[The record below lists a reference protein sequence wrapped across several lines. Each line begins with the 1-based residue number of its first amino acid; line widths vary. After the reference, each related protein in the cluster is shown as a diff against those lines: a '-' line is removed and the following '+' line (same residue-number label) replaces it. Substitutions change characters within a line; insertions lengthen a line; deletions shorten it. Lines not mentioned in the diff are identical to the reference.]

1 MVSSWTD
8 YQLSVVYIVPYWA
21 VKAILIAQVEK
32 KIILVEID
40 IKQASELVGVFY
52 VSVLVFEI
60 LVVDLCDRKK
70 DLNMGKKNQVWVSGN
85 LKVVVASISLPRV
98 YPLYKNRKNIPFVEG
113 IEFVSTY
120 PTILYL

>member
-1 MVSSWTD
+1 M
-8 YQLSVVYIVPYWA
+8 VYIVPYWA

-70 DLNMGKKNQVWVSGN
+70 DLNMGKKNQV
-85 LKVVVASISLPRV
+85 
-98 YPLYKNRKNIPFVEG
+98 
-113 IEFVSTY
+113 
-120 PTILYL
+120 